1 MTQLSP
7 SAQAIWEAFNREEA
21 GILVDY
27 GDKLA
32 AALRAV
38 VDQKSEFVCCTEKH
52 GNISVIFS
60 DDIFALAA
68 ELEGRANGG

>member
-1 MTQLSP
+1 
-7 SAQAIWEAFNREEA
+7 
-21 GILVDY
+21 
-27 GDKLA
+27 
-32 AALRAV
+32 